1 MGSGLQIADDIS
13 IGTSLAEAVGYGML
27 INTWLEKLRRA
38 TPQIEINRNNSIFSV
53 LSSFSVFGFST
64 YRKYHEIL

>member
-38 TPQIEINRNNSIFSV
+38 TPQI
-53 LSSFSVFGFST
+53 
-64 YRKYHEIL
+64 